1 MRKHI
6 QDYIDCIIVAT
17 AAVLKEDLV
26 TQDTLILSNKGLIN
40 EKYVRVLSYKNIVN
54 DTNFAN

>member
-26 TQDTLILSNKGLIN
+26 TQDTLILSSRRLIN